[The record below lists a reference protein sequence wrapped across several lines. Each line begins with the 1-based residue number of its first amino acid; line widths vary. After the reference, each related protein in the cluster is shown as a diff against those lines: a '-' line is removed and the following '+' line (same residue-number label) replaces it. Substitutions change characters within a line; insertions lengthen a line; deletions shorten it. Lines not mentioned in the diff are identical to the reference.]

1 MPDDSPFRSGR
12 PVACDDRA
20 SLDFLADTLEQPLC
34 ALVALQ
40 VFESVSLVAEALV
53 QICCPFCDADVARLW
68 VVVDVGCEG
77 ESGWIGR
84 RLGD

>member
-34 ALVALQ
+34 TLVVLQ
-40 VFESVSLVAEALV
+40 IFESVSLIAEALV
-53 QICCPFCDADVARLW
+53 EIGCPFCDADIARL
-68 VVVDVGCEG
+68 
-77 ESGWIGR
+77 
-84 RLGD
+84 